1 MCTMVNQK
9 DTAPNVED
17 SKRFGVMNGLATV
30 AQIATIHKMWEVV
43 IACGPPSQTEV
54 TACGPP
60 RL

>member
-1 MCTMVNQK
+1 MCTMGNQK

-17 SKRFGVMNGLATV
+17 SKRFGVTSGLATV
-30 AQIATIHKMWEVV
+30 AQIATIPNRWEVV

-60 RL
+60 LL